1 MTKREAIHVHFIS
14 YNYFSKQLE
23 IIMVFVHN
31 TQESKKCFIMYKPIK
46 RKLIN

>member
-23 IIMVFVHN
+23 IVMVFVHN
-31 TQESKKCFIMYKPIK
+31 TQESKNVSLC
-46 RKLIN
+46 INQLKEN